1 MTIDSGAREPSNI
14 RDKVRLILE
23 RANHPNTPQAEAETA
38 IALAFRLMQKYNLND
53 ADVKQREQI
62 NSQSDEIE
70 AIEHSIFGPYRVR
83 RGSLF
88 YVIAE
93 AVSCA
98 CFREN
103 RDVGTDEVRMVA
115 FGTARDQHALE
126 VLFLAAELLALRTMP
141 SGDRRFR
148 TSWWHGFSSGVG
160 KKLTKERT
168 AIFKESPGSQLV
180 LIERYERASSFM
192 FAAEPSL
199 SNTGS
204 SFINNTDAYG
214 AGHSAGMSF
223 STGSNSLGSWQRSLG
238 SGSGSGSGSRG

>member
-1 MTIDSGAREPSNI
+1 MTIDSGAREPGNI

-53 ADVKQREQI
+53 ADVKQREQV

-88 YVIAE
+88 YVIAQ

-115 FGTARDQHALE
+115 FGTARDRHALE
-126 VLFLAAELLALRTMP
+126 VLFQAAELLALRMMP
-141 SGDRRFR
+141 PGDRRFR
-148 TSWWHGFSSGVG
+148 TSWWHGFNAGVG

-168 AIFKESPGSQLV
+168 TIFKESPGSELV
-180 LIERYERASSFM
+180 LIERFERASSFM
-192 FAAEPSL
+192 YAAEPGL

-238 SGSGSGSGSRG
+238 SGSGSGSRG

>member
-1 MTIDSGAREPSNI
+1 MTIDSGARELGNI

-38 IALAFRLMQKYNLND
+38 IALAYRIMQKYNLND
-53 ADVKQREQI
+53 SDIKQREQI

-88 YVIAE
+88 YVIAQ

-115 FGTARDQHALE
+115 FGTARDRHALE
-126 VLFLAAELLALRTMP
+126 VLFQAAELLALRTMP
-141 SGDRRFR
+141 PGDRRFR
-148 TSWWHGFSSGVG
+148 TSWWHGFSAGVG
-160 KKLTKERT
+160 KKLTKERKT
-168 AIFKESPGSQLV
+168 IFKESPGSELV
-180 LIERYERASSFM
+180 LVERFERAQEFM
-192 FAAEPSL
+192 YAAEPGL

-204 SFINNTDAYG
+204 SFVNNTDAYG
-214 AGHSAGMSF
+214 VGHSAGMNF
-223 STGSNSLGSWQRSLG
+223 SSGSNSLGSWQRSLG
-238 SGSGSGSGSRG
+238 SGSGSRG